1 MKTDTVNFKNKLEFI
16 LSEKLPEDIT
26 DYDLIQRINIEIQYI
41 NKKMSMVKGVA
52 EVNIEDI
59 MTKTKLINLLKQ
71 VEEKH
76 FFIEQVIEIIN
87 D

>member
-1 MKTDTVNFKNKLEFI
+1 
-16 LSEKLPEDIT
+16 
-26 DYDLIQRINIEIQYI
+26 
-41 NKKMSMVKGVA
+41 MSMVKGVA

-71 VEEKH
+71 VEDKH
-76 FFIEQVIEIIN
+76 FFIEQVIEIMN